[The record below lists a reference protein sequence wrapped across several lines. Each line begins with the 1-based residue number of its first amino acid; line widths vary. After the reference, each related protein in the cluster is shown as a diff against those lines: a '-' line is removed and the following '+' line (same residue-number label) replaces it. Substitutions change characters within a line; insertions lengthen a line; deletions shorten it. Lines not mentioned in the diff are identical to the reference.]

1 MPDAARNAEA
11 ELHDA
16 MSDFALDPLGF
27 VQFAYAWPINGEPGP
42 DPIQTRFLTALGTRV
57 RANGFDG
64 LAPVPPVRM
73 GLSSG
78 HGIGKSALGAW
89 LVNWIMSTR
98 RNCRGTVTAN
108 TNDQLE
114 KKTWAAVREWTQRC
128 ITAHWFD
135 INSQIMYRKGH
146 RATWFCAPASCD
158 EHNSEAFAGQHAKG
172 STSFYLNDEDSA
184 VPDKIHEV
192 EEGGLT
198 SGEDMIFLFGNP
210 TRNEGAFHKAAF
222 GSGRDNWDIQ
232 IVDSRES
239 KFSNQGLIA
248 EWARDYGEESDF
260 FRVRVRG
267 LPPNASEL
275 QFIGSDRIQGAQ
287 LRAVETL
294 SDEPLIAGVD
304 VSGGG
309 SAWTVCR
316 FRRGFDARSLKPI
329 RITGQR
335 SQDRNHVI
343 AVLAEA
349 LSDTSAERQIAAMFV
364 DSAFG
369 SPIVERLHVLGH
381 KHVHE
386 VNFGGESPD
395 EHDANM
401 RAWMWRSTKDWL
413 LKGAIARDDLRLAQ
427 DLAGPGFHLNTKQQ
441 LVLESKESLQKRGVA
456 SPDDGDALALTF
468 AQKVNPVGL
477 RKPAAVRPTFHGAA
491 GTSWM
496 GLWLFLAALLGSGVY

>member
-1 MPDAARNAEA
+1 MSDQPRDAEA

-16 MSDFALDPLGF
+16 MASVALDPLEF
-27 VQFAYAWPINGEPGP
+27 VRLAYPWPINGEDGP
-42 DPIQTRFLTALGTRV
+42 DVIQTRFLVALGARV
-57 RANGFDG
+57 KANGFDG
-64 LAPVPPVRM
+64 LEPVPAVRM

-89 LVNWIMSTR
+89 LVDWIMSTR
-98 RNCRGTVTAN
+98 RNCRGTITAN

-114 KKTWAAVREWTQRC
+114 KKTWAAVREWTARC
-128 ITAHWFD
+128 LTAHWFE
-135 INSQIMYRKGH
+135 INSQIMFRKGC
-146 RATWFCAPASCD
+146 RASWFCAPASCD

-210 TRNEGAFHKAAF
+210 TRNMGAFHKAAF
-222 GSGRDNWDIQ
+222 GAGRDRWDIQ

-239 KFSNQGLIA
+239 KFSNKALIA
-248 EWARDYGEESDF
+248 EWAADYGEDSDF

-275 QFIGSDRIQGAQ
+275 QFIDGDRVNAAQ
-287 LRAVETL
+287 LRMVETL

-316 FRRGFDARSLKPI
+316 FRRGFDARSVKPI
-329 RITGQR
+329 RITGER
-335 SQDRNHVI
+335 SRDRNYVI
-343 AVLAEA
+343 AQLAAA
-349 LSDTSAERQIAAMFV
+349 LSEGGERQIAAMFV

-395 EHDANM
+395 PHDGNQ
-401 RAWMWRSTKDWL
+401 RAYMWRKVKDWL

-427 DLAGPGFHLNTKQQ
+427 DLTAPGFHLNRKQQ
-441 LVLESKESLQKRGVA
+441 LILEPKESLLKRGVA
-456 SPDDGDALALTF
+456 SPDDGDSLALTF
-468 AQKVNPVGL
+468 AQHVNPVGW
-477 RKPAAVRPTFHGAA
+477 RRFVAPASIEVATDG
-491 GTSWM
+491 WM
-496 GLWLFLAALLGSGVY
+496 L

>member
-1 MPDAARNAEA
+1 MPERATRDAEG

-16 MSDFALDPLGF
+16 MASVALDPLEF
-27 VQFAYAWPINGEPGP
+27 VRLAYPWPINGEPGP
-42 DPIQTRFLTALGTRV
+42 DAIQTRFLRRLGETV
-57 RANGFDG
+57 RGHAFNGFD
-64 LAPVPPVRM
+64 PVPAVRM

-89 LVNWIMSTR
+89 LVDWIMSTR

-114 KKTWAAVREWTQRC
+114 RKTWAAIREWTARC
-128 ITAHWFD
+128 LTSHWFE
-135 INSQIMYRKGH
+135 INSQVMYRKGS

-210 TRNEGAFHKAAF
+210 TRNEGAFHRAAF
-222 GSGRDNWDIQ
+222 GAGRDRWDIQ
-232 IVDSRES
+232 IVDSRDS
-239 KFSNQGLIA
+239 KFSNKPLIA
-248 EWARDYGEESDF
+248 EWQEDYGEESDF

-275 QFIGSDRIQGAQ
+275 QFIGADRIQGAQ
-287 LRAVETL
+287 QRVVETL
-294 SDEPLIAGVD
+294 ADEPLIAGVD

-316 FRRGFDARSLKPI
+316 FRRGLDARTLPPI
-329 RITGQR
+329 RITGQH
-335 SQDRNHVI
+335 SQDRNHI
-343 AVLAEA
+343 IGVLAEA
-349 LSDTSAERQIAAMFV
+349 LSEQRDARRIAAMFV

-369 SPIVERLHVLGH
+369 SPIVERLHMLGH

-386 VNFGGESPD
+386 INFGGQSPD
-395 EHDANM
+395 SHCANM
-401 RAWMWRSTKDWL
+401 RAMMWNRVKDWL
-413 LKGAIARDDLRLAQ
+413 LKGAIPRDDLRLAQ
-427 DLAGPGFHLNTKQQ
+427 DLAAPGFHLNVKQA
-441 LVLESKESLQKRGVA
+441 LVLESKESMQKRGVA

-468 AQKVNPVGL
+468 AQRVAPKERATGAGPGL
-477 RKPAAVRPTFHGAA
+477 SRSPDG
-491 GTSWM
+491 WM
-496 GLWLFLAALLGSGVY
+496 A